1 MRKILITGAGSY
13 IGTSFAAYAGAHYP
27 DWQVDTLDLLDE
39 NWRER
44 SFAGFDSVFHVA
56 GIAHEKETKENEP
69 LYYKVNR
76 DLAVEV
82 CERAKRE
89 GAGQFV
95 FLSSMSVYGVD
106 HGRITKETPPAP
118 VTHYGRSKLQA
129 EQGIAPLEDENF
141 KVCVLRPPMVYGKG
155 CRGNFSSMLR
165 LVRKLPI
172 FPRAKNERSML
183 HIDNLCCFLCK
194 RMEEG
199 CGGLFFPQN
208 EEYMNPSQMAVWIGE
223 APNAPAAD
231 RMKTANNECMRIMYL
246 LRSIDFPFY
255 LSARSRALALTPSS
269 RSDRMPLF
277 AISRDSKTGSVS
289 ISATI
294 RAKDTP
300 TGKCSVLKHSRQQ
313 TLIGSPRT

>member
-44 SFAGFDSVFHVA
+44 SFAGYDSVFHVA

-183 HIDNLCCFLCK
+183 HIDNLCCFLCM
-194 RMEEG
+194 RMKEER
-199 CGGLFFPQN
+199 GGLFFPQN
-208 EEYMNPSQMAVWIGE
+208 SEYMNPSQMAIWIGE
-223 APNAPAAD
+223 ALGKKRRISRLLGLGARMLRPVVPAAD
-231 RMKTANNECMRIMYL
+231 KA
-246 LRSIDFPFY
+246 F
-255 LSARSRALALTPSS
+255 
-269 RSDRMPLF
+269 
-277 AISRDSKTGSVS
+277 G
-289 ISATI
+289 
-294 RAKDTP
+294 
-300 TGKCSVLKHSRQQ
+300 
-313 TLIGSPRT
+313 TLIYEDTEDFGFDYCVVGSEESVKKSV

>member
-13 IGTSFAAYAGAHYP
+13 IGTSFAAYAGAHFP

-39 NWRER
+39 NWRETD
-44 SFAGFDSVFHVA
+44 FAGYDSVFHVA

-82 CERAKRE
+82 CEKAKRE
-89 GAGQFV
+89 GVGQFV

-106 HGRITKETPPAP
+106 HGRITKDTPPAP

-129 EQGIAPLEDENF
+129 EQGITPLADEQF

-165 LVRKLPI
+165 LVGKYPV
-172 FPRAKNERSML
+172 FPRVKNERSML

-199 CGGLFFPQN
+199 RGGLFFPQN
-208 EEYMNPSQMAVWIGE
+208 RVYVNPSRMAVWIGE
-223 APNAPAAD
+223 ALGKKRRLSRLLGLGARMLRPIVPAAD
-231 RMKTANNECMRIMYL
+231 KAFGTLVYENTE
-246 LRSIDFPFY
+246 DFGFDY
-255 LSARSRALALTPSS
+255 C
-269 RSDRMPLF
+269 
-277 AISRDSKTGSVS
+277 V
-289 ISATI
+289 
-294 RAKDTP
+294 
-300 TGKCSVLKHSRQQ
+300 
-313 TLIGSPRT
+313 IGSEKSVKKSV